1 MSQENV
7 KVVRRTYDA
16 FSRGDRAAW
25 LAFRDQDCE
34 MVPIGDWPDARA
46 IRGRE
51 AVWDFYRDVAQ
62 TLGFAMAAYAEFVD
76 AGADK
81 VLAHQRHEAHGQRSG
96 AEVEVDYWLVITFR
110 EGRIVRDEWFSTRD
124 AALEAAGLRE

>member
-1 MSQENV
+1 
-7 KVVRRTYDA
+7 
-16 FSRGDRAAW
+16 
-25 LAFRDQDCE
+25 
-34 MVPIGDWPDARA
+34 
-46 IRGRE
+46 
-51 AVWDFYRDVAQ
+51 
-62 TLGFAMAAYAEFVD
+62 VD